1 METPEAGGL
10 KRNIFMN
17 CRIEKKCLD
26 SLIKRLLYRMR
37 PTGLSLLFFR
47 YNCMNLKETIV
58 HESLKRF
65 SLNGFL
71 STSIQDI
78 LSAAN
83 TSKGGFYNHFS
94 SKEDLF
100 FQALDDARKI
110 WREKN
115 LYGLDK
121 IEDPIEKIIK
131 LLENY
136 KNRYLLDAEKFPGGC
151 IFIMLAVELGDA
163 RPHLSR
169 EVQKG
174 FKGLKAMLKR
184 LLDNGQPSAVT
195 YKGIHTDMITE
206 IIFNGMLGASVNYSV
221 DKSPE
226 ALDKS
231 INALIDYLDN
241 LKNNF
246 FT

>member
-1 METPEAGGL
+1 
-10 KRNIFMN
+10 
-17 CRIEKKCLD
+17 
-26 SLIKRLLYRMR
+26 
-37 PTGLSLLFFR
+37 
-47 YNCMNLKETIV
+47 MNLKDTIV
-58 HESLKRF
+58 HESLKLF

-78 LSAAN
+78 LSAAK

-100 FQALDDARKI
+100 YQVLDEARKI
-110 WREKN
+110 WRERN
-115 LYGLDK
+115 LRGLDE
-121 IEDPIEKIIK
+121 ISEPIDKIIK

-136 KNRYLLDAEKFPGGC
+136 KDRYLLDAENFPGGC
-151 IFIMLAVELGDA
+151 IFIMFAVELGDS

-174 FKGLKAMLKR
+174 FTGLKAMLKR
-184 LLDNGQPSAVT
+184 ILDNGQSAAT
-195 YKGIHTDMITE
+195 IYNGKTTDTITE

-221 DKSPE
+221 EKSYE

-231 INALIDYLDN
+231 IKSLIDYLDKQRN
-241 LKNNF
+241 
-246 FT
+246 

>member
-1 METPEAGGL
+1 
-10 KRNIFMN
+10 
-17 CRIEKKCLD
+17 
-26 SLIKRLLYRMR
+26 
-37 PTGLSLLFFR
+37 
-47 YNCMNLKETIV
+47 MNLKDTIV
-58 HESLKRF
+58 HESLKLF

-100 FQALDDARKI
+100 FKVLDEARYI
-110 WREKN
+110 WRERN
-115 LYGLDK
+115 LRGLDE
-121 IEDPIEKIIK
+121 INDPLDKIIK

-136 KNRYLLDAEKFPGGC
+136 KDIYLLDAENFPGGC
-151 IFIMLAVELGDA
+151 IFIMFAVELGDS

-174 FKGLKAMLKR
+174 FKGLKALLKR
-184 LLDNGQPSAVT
+184 ILENGQQST
-195 YKGIHTDMITE
+195 TEYNGLNSDTITE

-221 DKSPE
+221 DKSYE
-226 ALDKS
+226 ALNQS
-231 INALIDYLDN
+231 FNSLVDYLAK
-241 LKNNF
+241 LKN
-246 FT
+246 

>member
-1 METPEAGGL
+1 V
-10 KRNIFMN
+10 
-17 CRIEKKCLD
+17 
-26 SLIKRLLYRMR
+26 
-37 PTGLSLLFFR
+37 
-47 YNCMNLKETIV
+47 NLKDTIL
-58 HESLKRF
+58 HESLKLF

-100 FQALDDARKI
+100 FQVLDEARKI
-110 WREKN
+110 WRERN
-115 LYGLDK
+115 LSGLDEIDK
-121 IEDPIEKIIK
+121 PIEKIIR

-136 KNRYLLDAEKFPGGC
+136 KDRYLLDAENFPGGC
-151 IFIMLAVELGDA
+151 IFIMFAVELGDS

-174 FKGLKAMLKR
+174 FTGLKSMLKR
-184 LLDNGQPSAVT
+184 LLENGQSSPAEYNGLNT
-195 YKGIHTDMITE
+195 NTITE

-221 DKSPE
+221 DKSYD
-226 ALDKS
+226 ALNGS
-231 INALIDYLDN
+231 INSLIDYLDKLRN
-241 LKNNF
+241 
-246 FT
+246 

>member
-1 METPEAGGL
+1 
-10 KRNIFMN
+10 
-17 CRIEKKCLD
+17 
-26 SLIKRLLYRMR
+26 
-37 PTGLSLLFFR
+37 
-47 YNCMNLKETIV
+47 MNLKDTIV
-58 HESLKRF
+58 HESLKLF
-65 SLNGFL
+65 SLNGFS

-78 LSAAN
+78 LSAAK

-100 FQALDDARKI
+100 HQVLDEARKI
-110 WREKN
+110 WRERN
-115 LYGLDK
+115 LRGLDE
-121 IEDPIEKIIK
+121 INEPIDKIIK

-136 KNRYLLDAEKFPGGC
+136 KDRYLLDAENFPGGC
-151 IFIMLAVELGDA
+151 IFIMFAVELGDS

-184 LLDNGQPSAVT
+184 LLDNGQSAAT
-195 YKGIHTDMITE
+195 IYNGKTTDTITE

-221 DKSPE
+221 DKSYE

-231 INALIDYLDN
+231 IKSLIDYLDKQRN
-241 LKNNF
+241 
-246 FT
+246 

>member
-1 METPEAGGL
+1 
-10 KRNIFMN
+10 
-17 CRIEKKCLD
+17 
-26 SLIKRLLYRMR
+26 
-37 PTGLSLLFFR
+37 
-47 YNCMNLKETIV
+47 MNLKDTIV
-58 HESLKRF
+58 HESLKLF

-100 FQALDDARKI
+100 FQVLDEARKI
-110 WREKN
+110 WRDRN
-115 LYGLDK
+115 LQDLDE
-121 IEDPIEKIIK
+121 ISDPIDTIIR

-136 KNRYLLDAEKFPGGC
+136 KNRYLADAENFPGGC
-151 IFIMLAVELGDA
+151 IFIKFAVELGDS

-174 FKGLKAMLKR
+174 FTGLKSMLKR
-184 LLDNGQPSAVT
+184 ILDNQQSTAVLYNGLRT
-195 YKGIHTDMITE
+195 NTITE

-221 DKSPE
+221 DKSRD
-226 ALDKS
+226 ALDSS
-231 INALIDYLDN
+231 INSLIDYLDKLRN
-241 LKNNF
+241 
-246 FT
+246 